1 LFVVCRSGHNAVG
14 RGGRLGAGLK
24 TGTQNFMKRSWVSTI
39 LLFAVFA
46 LLTVFIGLQYNWLAQ
61 ASEAERGQMQKRVE
75 TDTKALADD
84 FNREIQGAFLNFQV
98 DPSAWKTGNYAEF
111 NERYD
116 HWKTQ
121 TAYPT
126 LIKQIVYTNKDTAPL
141 AYSADGRT
149 FEPIEPPEELKQI
162 QAAEENGTRQTVLE
176 DQLALVTPLHPTGEK
191 IERIMIRTAA
201 GPSGEKIRMP
211 KPDGLLVVFLD
222 RATILEKILP
232 ELKAKYFSG
241 SEYKLAVKDR
251 KENIV
256 FGASN
261 ASSPD
266 TSAGLFDLTPDN
278 LIFFSKIGL
287 PRQPGE
293 KKDGMVVSQRIE
305 SRTFSTSE
313 ISNGKESGKFTI
325 ELKDDKDGKVNKTV
339 VASTT
344 TGGDPWK
351 LSVTHSA
358 GSIEAYVTGERRK
371 NMAIG
376 IGLYTLLVGGI
387 GTIVLSAMRSRR
399 FAQRQI
405 DFVSS
410 VSHEFRTPLAVIYS
424 AGENLADGVT
434 KDETQI
440 ARYGNLIKG
449 EGKKLSTMVEQIL
462 EFAGARSGKRKYNIE
477 PVAIADVIGHAID
490 ECRPLIDEKEI
501 VLETNI
507 AETLPRIN
515 ADQAALSQAIQN
527 LIANSVKYSNGARWL
542 RVSAVNGDGAVKI
555 VVEDKGIGISSNDL
569 KQIFEPFYRSKDVV
583 DAQIHGNGLGLS
595 LVKDIVEA
603 HGGKVLAESVFGK
616 GSRFTIEIPVER
628 K

>member
-1 LFVVCRSGHNAVG
+1 
-14 RGGRLGAGLK
+14 
-24 TGTQNFMKRSWVSTI
+24 MKRSGLSTI
-39 LLFAVFA
+39 LLCTVFG
-46 LLTVFIGLQYNWLAQ
+46 LLTLFIGLQYNWLAQ

-126 LIKQIVYTNKDTAPL
+126 LIKQIVYLNKDAAPL
-141 AYSADGRT
+141 AYSVDKRT
-149 FEPIEPPEELKQI
+149 FEPIEPTEELKQI
-162 QAAEENGTRQTVLE
+162 QAAEESGERQTVL
-176 DQLALVTPLHPTGEK
+176 DDRLALVMPLHPTGEK
-191 IERIMIRTAA
+191 VERIMIRTTV
-201 GPSGEKIRMP
+201 GPEAEKMQMP
-211 KPDGLLVVFLD
+211 KPDGYLVVFLD
-222 RATILEKILP
+222 RTTILEKVMP

-241 SEYKLAVKDR
+241 GEYKLTVKDR
-251 KENIV
+251 KANIV
-256 FGASN
+256 FGDPSAM
-261 ASSPD
+261 SPD
-266 TSAGLFDLTPDN
+266 TSATLFDLTPDN
-278 LIFFSKIGL
+278 LIFFSKIGI

-293 KKDGMVVSQRIE
+293 KKEGLVVNQRIE

-313 ISNGKESGKFTI
+313 IANGEKTGNLTVEMRENRDGRVHHATI
-325 ELKDDKDGKVNKTV
+325 AD
-339 VASTT
+339 TT
-344 TGGDPWK
+344 AGGDSWK

-358 GSIEAYVTGERRK
+358 GSIDAYVTGERRK
-371 NMAIG
+371 SMAIG
-376 IGLYTLLVGGI
+376 IGLYTLLVGSI
-387 GTIVLSAMRSRR
+387 GAIVLSAMRSRR

-410 VSHEFRTPLAVIYS
+410 VSHEFRTPLAVIYT

-477 PVAIADVIGHAID
+477 PVNLADVIDHAIS

-501 VLETNI
+501 VLETDI
-507 AETLPRIN
+507 AAILPTIN

-527 LIANSVKYSNGARWL
+527 LIANSIKYCNGERWISL
-542 RVSAVNGDGAVKI
+542 SATNGGGALKI
-555 VVEDKGIGISSNDL
+555 VVEDKGIGISSGDMR
-569 KQIFEPFYRSKDVV
+569 QIFEPFYRSKDVV
-583 DAQIHGNGLGLS
+583 DAQIHGNGLGLA

-603 HGGKVLAESVFGK
+603 HGGRVSAESEPGK
-616 GSRFTIEIPVER
+616 GSKFTIEIPLETN
-628 K
+628 

>member
-1 LFVVCRSGHNAVG
+1 
-14 RGGRLGAGLK
+14 
-24 TGTQNFMKRSWVSTI
+24 MKRSWLSTI
-39 LLFAVFA
+39 LFCGVLA
-46 LLTVFIGLQYNWLAQ
+46 LLTLFIGLQYNWLAQ
-61 ASEAERGQMQKRVE
+61 ASEAERGQMQKRIE
-75 TDTKALADD
+75 MDAKSLADD

-98 DPSAWKTGNYAEF
+98 DPSALKIGNYAEF
-111 NERYD
+111 NERFDY
-116 HWKTQ
+116 WKTQ

-126 LIKQIVYTNKDTAPL
+126 LIKQIVYINKDIESL
-141 AYSADGRT
+141 AYAADKRI
-149 FEPIEPPEELKQI
+149 FEPIEASDELKQI
-162 QAAEENGTRQTVLE
+162 QAAEERGERQTVLE

-191 IERIMIRTAA
+191 VEHIMIRRTA
-201 GPSGEKIRMP
+201 GPSAEKIQMP
-211 KPDGLLVVFLD
+211 KPDGHLIVFLD
-222 RATILEKILP
+222 RVTILDKVLP

-241 SEYKLAVKDR
+241 GEYKLSVKDR

-256 FGASN
+256 FGDPN

-266 TSAGLFDLTPDN
+266 TSAALFDLTPDN

-293 KKDGMVVSQRIE
+293 SREGMVVNQRIE

-313 ISNGKESGKFTI
+313 ISNGKESGKFTFEI
-325 ELKDDKDGKVNKTV
+325 KDDNEGKINKTV

-344 TGGDPWK
+344 ADGDPWK

-358 GSIEAYVTGERRK
+358 GSIDAYVTGERRK
-371 NMAIG
+371 SMAIG
-376 IGLYTLLVGGI
+376 IGLYTLLVGSI
-387 GTIVLSAMRSRR
+387 GAIVLSAMRSRR

-434 KDETQI
+434 KDESQI

-477 PVAIADVIGHAID
+477 PVDIADVICHAID

-507 AETLPRIN
+507 AKTVPTIN

-527 LIANSVKYSNGARWL
+527 LIANSVKYSNGERWL
-542 RVSAVNGDGAVKI
+542 SVSAANGGGAVKI
-555 VVEDKGIGISSNDL
+555 VVEDKGIGISVHDMR
-569 KQIFEPFYRSKDVV
+569 QMFEPFYRSKYVV

-603 HGGKVLAESVFGK
+603 HGGKVSAESELGK
-616 GSRFTIEIPVER
+616 GSKFTIEIPL
-628 K
+628 